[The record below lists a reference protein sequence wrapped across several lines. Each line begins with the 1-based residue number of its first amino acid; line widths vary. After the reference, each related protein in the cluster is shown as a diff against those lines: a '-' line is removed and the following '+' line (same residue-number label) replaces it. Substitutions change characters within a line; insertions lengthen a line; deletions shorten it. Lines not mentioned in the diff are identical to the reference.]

1 MRLRPALPRSGP
13 SWRPSSAL
21 TQHTSSCTTAA
32 SQTPQAALSRCPR
45 LRARRRGLRRSRPR
59 GRPWQLRGCRSHRCR
74 RLQSRRPRLV
84 QRHLGSHL
92 RLWGGLRC
100 CRWRRDR
107 RLHLS
112 RVFQRWPLTRNLAW
126 LFCGRVHVPYL
137 LLTKFPDVPVPGG
150 KLYRVP
156 GVAFEQNP
164 LQMHSSHCLSYLPCS
179 FGCALGGKLLT
190 ISEHNSY
197 YTELYT
203 VLYMNGP

>member
-1 MRLRPALPRSGP
+1 MSPYCKVWRFDEKNSTPRRSLNGSVFCIPQAAIPGGPLLPPLNVGSIFFFDFFYISSLFLLMRLNPALPRSGP

-92 RLWGGLRC
+92 RL
-100 CRWRRDR
+100 
-107 RLHLS
+107 
-112 RVFQRWPLTRNLAW
+112 
-126 LFCGRVHVPYL
+126 
-137 LLTKFPDVPVPGG
+137 
-150 KLYRVP
+150 
-156 GVAFEQNP
+156 
-164 LQMHSSHCLSYLPCS
+164 
-179 FGCALGGKLLT
+179 
-190 ISEHNSY
+190 
-197 YTELYT
+197 
-203 VLYMNGP
+203 